1 MSELNYLSPENGEFY
16 ELETGLI
23 AYRDKEKDYGRVA
36 VLRMFPLEYKDEF
49 LSVRTENYER
59 SDKNNEIGIIRNLS
73 EYSLQQQEI
82 ISRELEK
89 RYFVP
94 EITKVESVT
103 EEFSNSI
110 WKVETTAG
118 KAEFTVNDMGSNLLN
133 LGNNKIMLTDVFG
146 NRYIIPDITKISDKA
161 VKVIEIWI

>member
-1 MSELNYLSPENGEFY
+1 MNELNYLSGENGEFY

-23 AYRDKEKDYGRVA
+23 AYKDNKEDYGRVA
-36 VLRMFPLEYKDEF
+36 VLRMFPLEHKREY
-49 LSVRTENYER
+49 LSVRTENYLR
-59 SDKNNEIGIIRNLS
+59 SDKNSEIGIIR
-73 EYSLQQQEI
+73 SLDAFSKEQQEI
-82 ISRELEK
+82 ILRELEK

-94 EITKVESVT
+94 EITKVESVE
-103 EEFSNSI
+103 EEFANSI

-133 LGNNKIMLTDVFG
+133 LGCGRIMLTDVFG
-146 NRYIIPDITKISDKA
+146 NRYIIPDITKIDDKA

>member
-1 MSELNYLSPENGEFY
+1 MNELNYLSPENGEFY

-23 AYRDKEKDYGRVA
+23 AYRDKETDYGRVA

-59 SDKNNEIGIIRNLS
+59 RDKNNEIGIIRKLS
-73 EYSLQQQEI
+73 AFNALQQEI
-82 ISRELEK
+82 VLRELEK

-94 EITKVESVT
+94 EITKVESIE
-103 EEFSNSI
+103 EEFANSI